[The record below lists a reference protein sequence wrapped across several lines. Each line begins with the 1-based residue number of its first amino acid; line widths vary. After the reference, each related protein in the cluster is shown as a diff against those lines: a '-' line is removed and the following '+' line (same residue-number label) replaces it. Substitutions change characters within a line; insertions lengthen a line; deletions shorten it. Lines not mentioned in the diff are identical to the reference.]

1 MIFFCI
7 HSSVRVR
14 TASAQDG
21 LGVVGRGVGG
31 FAGGE
36 DGGEVGVLR
45 RGAMVGQGLERM
57 SMEAMRGW
65 KVRAKAKAVYS
76 ARCQWPHFQK
86 WNRMRTCCGG
96 THVHMNALKASSD
109 ERFKGQLCPQ
119 LQIIRSL
126 TKPLSKW
133 YHFADLH
140 VTYEDTLGLA
150 SFRFAKLTI
159 VMLALGLT
167 ILATTSPA
175 AATTT
180 TRGLLI
186 SVPMMDTNVV
196 HLDPCQQLS
205 TCQGPLSEYPSIR
218 LLHCNPLH

>member
-1 MIFFCI
+1 MRFFCI

-21 LGVVGRGVGG
+21 LGVVGWGVGG

-86 WNRMRTCCGG
+86 WNRMRTCCGP
-96 THVHMNALKASSD
+96 TVQFT
-109 ERFKGQLCPQ
+109 R
-119 LQIIRSL
+119 
-126 TKPLSKW
+126 LSN
-133 YHFADLH
+133 
-140 VTYEDTLGLA
+140 
-150 SFRFAKLTI
+150 
-159 VMLALGLT
+159 
-167 ILATTSPA
+167 ILN
-175 AATTT
+175 
-180 TRGLLI
+180 R
-186 SVPMMDTNVV
+186 
-196 HLDPCQQLS
+196 
-205 TCQGPLSEYPSIR
+205 
-218 LLHCNPLH
+218 CN

>member
-1 MIFFCI
+1 MRFFCI

-96 THVHMNALKASSD
+96 THV
-109 ERFKGQLCPQ
+109 QVQC
-119 LQIIRSL
+119 
-126 TKPLSKW
+126 T
-133 YHFADLH
+133 
-140 VTYEDTLGLA
+140 
-150 SFRFAKLTI
+150 RFAS
-159 VMLALGLT
+159 GLRDR
-167 ILATTSPA
+167 TSVSKTARRPHE
-175 AATTT
+175 TD
-180 TRGLLI
+180 G
-186 SVPMMDTNVV
+186 
-196 HLDPCQQLS
+196 
-205 TCQGPLSEYPSIR
+205 
-218 LLHCNPLH
+218 